1 MSDFGAYMN
10 AKERT
15 ATARAKHDAAT
26 ATLNLSIFQE
36 RCSELISQHEPI
48 ASLDVDRDALR
59 KIVQFIYH
67 GHVR

>member
-1 MSDFGAYMN
+1 MSDFGNYML

-15 ATARAKHDAAT
+15 AAARAKHDAAT
-26 ATLNLSIFQE
+26 TTLNLSIFQE
-36 RCSELISQHEPI
+36 RCAELVSQHEPV
-48 ASLDVDRDALR
+48 ASLGVDRDALR